1 MNLYFMHR
9 FIINTSLEIEF
20 IDSEDIKKSNM
31 RILNNVQGI
40 VVPGGFGNRG
50 INGKILTAQHARVN
64 NIYHIWE
71 YV

>member
-1 MNLYFMHR
+1 MF
-9 FIINTSLEIEF
+9 
-20 IDSEDIKKSNM
+20 K
-31 RILNNVQGI
+31 QI

-64 NIYHIWE
+64 NIHIWE